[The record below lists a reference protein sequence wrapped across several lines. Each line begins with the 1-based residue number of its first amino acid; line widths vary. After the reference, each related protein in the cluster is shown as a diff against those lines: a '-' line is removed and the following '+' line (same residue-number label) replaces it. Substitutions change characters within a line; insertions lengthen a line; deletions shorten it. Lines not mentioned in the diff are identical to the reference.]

1 MDNLGLIFIIVGV
14 AVLAIWAILM
24 AIGSVVA
31 GAGKEKKGKKAPKA
45 DHPPIPH
52 APADT
57 HAPAKD
63 HGGHG
68 HGHGHD
74 EKEKKAG
81 PLTWAIAI
89 LLLVGGLLWLTNWDR
104 ENRNQMMP
112 NRYLYYAPA
121 SAVPSDRPAPPPPNS
136 IDCKGEDQAAAI
148 IEPDEPVVVRTVSG
162 TRFWFTP
169 GTDEGTITL
178 CDYFNPDVC
187 SSATETR
194 TIPTSA
200 FLVGNAS
207 DSPVAFYCEHR
218 PPT

>member
-1 MDNLGLIFIIVGV
+1 MNIWSILIAV
-14 AVLAIWAILM
+14 ACVIAAAALLVTRYKVRLPKRDTPEEKHGA
-24 AIGSVVA
+24 VA
-31 GAGKEKKGKKAPKA
+31 TN
-45 DHPPIPH
+45 
-52 APADT
+52 APAAT
-57 HAPAKD
+57 HTPAKD
-63 HGGHG
+63 HGGG
-68 HGHGHD
+68 HGHEHSHD

-89 LLLVGGLLWLTNWDR
+89 LLLIGGLLWLANWDR
-104 ENRNQMMP
+104 GNRNQMMP
-112 NRYLYYAPA
+112 TRYLYHAPA
-121 SAVPSDRPAPPPPNS
+121 TSVPSDQPAPAPPNS
-136 IDCKGEDQAAAI
+136 IDCKGEDLAAAI
-148 IEPDEPVVVRTVSG
+148 IEPDEPVVVRTVPG

-187 SSATETR
+187 SSATEVR

-218 PPT
+218 PPS